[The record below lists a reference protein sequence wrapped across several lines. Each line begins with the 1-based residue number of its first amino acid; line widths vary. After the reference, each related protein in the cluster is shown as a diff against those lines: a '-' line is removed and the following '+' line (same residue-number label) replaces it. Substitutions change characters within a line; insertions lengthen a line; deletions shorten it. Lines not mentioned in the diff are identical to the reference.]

1 MTESLYPE
9 QSESI
14 SLKEFIAFIDENPM
28 ITALKNSEYK
38 PEYFTAIGAKLAQ
51 LALNRHFLTDILSN
65 ELKEFEHFQMANDF
79 KPSTIIIHRGNG
91 YTIRA
96 VIWMPLSDLYPPEV
110 FSYFEPHDHNFDFFT
125 VGYAGPGYKTK
136 LFEYDYDK
144 VKGVPGEEITIK
156 ALGETNLTQG
166 KVMYYYG
173 SKDAHIQYPPESL
186 TVSLNLL
193 LPKTYPAHRRQYEF
207 ELINGTDKAKIIMGN
222 IDRLAQQ
229 HTLLDTAANIGDSQ
243 SIKIIR
249 KIALNHENDQLRA
262 IAWSALFKNGKG
274 SSKDRELAIQ
284 DKSEYVRAFV
294 LDLLHKSSLKS
305 ST

>member
-1 MTESLYPE
+1 MTESLYPTHS
-9 QSESI
+9 QAI
-14 SLKEFIAFIDENPM
+14 SLEEFIHFIDGNPV

-38 PEYFTAIGAKLAQ
+38 PEYFSIIGEKLAQ
-51 LALNRHFLTDILSN
+51 LALNRHFLTDILAN
-65 ELKEFEHFQMANDF
+65 ELKQYEHFQIANDF
-79 KPSTIIIHRGNG
+79 KPSTIMIHKTND

-125 VGYAGPGYKTK
+125 VGYAGPGYTTQ
-136 LFEYDYDK
+136 LFEYDYEQ
-144 VKGVPGEEITIK
+144 VKGVPGEEISIRH
-156 ALGETNLTQG
+156 LGETNLTQG

-193 LPKTYPAHRRQYEF
+193 LPKTHPAHRRQYEF
-207 ELINGTDKAKIIMGN
+207 ELIPGTNKAKIIMGN

-229 HTLLDTAANIGDSQ
+229 RTLLETAASIGDAQ

-249 KIALNHENDQLRA
+249 DIALTHDNEQLRVL
-262 IAWSALFKNGKG
+262 AWGALFNSGNNIADDLELIL
-274 SSKDRELAIQ
+274 KDT
-284 DKSEYVRAFV
+284 SEHVRAFLV
-294 LDLLHKSSLKS
+294 NFKG
-305 ST
+305 